1 MFRTLAI
8 VMLFGLVACGGTSE
22 APVTAARNDVAV
34 EAVADVD
41 AAMSEASPAGR
52 APAPVPAN

>member
-41 AAMSEASPAGR
+41 AAM
-52 APAPVPAN
+52 